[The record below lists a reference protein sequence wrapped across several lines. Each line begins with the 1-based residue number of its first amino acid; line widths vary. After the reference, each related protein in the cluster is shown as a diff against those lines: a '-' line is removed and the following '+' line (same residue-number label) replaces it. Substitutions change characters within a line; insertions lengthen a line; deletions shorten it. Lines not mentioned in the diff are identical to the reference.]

1 MLTCTTMQRGIA
13 FILLLLFF
21 ISTKSGGDSE
31 SYGDSIVNRIDFQQQ
46 QEAQQID
53 SFIKALH
60 NRGLFNGT
68 LLVARRGD
76 VVYHQSMGVAN
87 RITGDTI
94 TNDMPYQMASVS
106 KPITASAIML
116 LVQRGEISPE
126 DKITK
131 YFPELM
137 QFNKVK
143 IKHLLTHTSGIPDYI
158 YRLQLEWE
166 KQKHDYYMSN
176 EDLVSFYST
185 KKYRCMYTPGY
196 RYDYSNTNYA
206 LLASIVERVTEQR
219 FSDFVKAEIFDPLGM
234 CNTHVFN
241 PATDS
246 ANGPTPILG
255 YRWTGRSW
263 LEYGTDYR
271 NGIAGDKGVYST
283 ADDMM
288 RFSKGFDADH
298 LWCNETCNDIFK
310 TTYTRGRGE
319 SEYGYGWRM
328 REWDSMP
335 VVLHYGFW
343 NSFRTGLIE
352 FPESDV
358 TFVIL
363 NNFTGSSGG
372 SVNNRDLIIREL
384 MKIMFPDEPILL
396 QQAKVEDH
404 NDEGTETEGGGE
416 PTDETPADST
426 GD

>member
-1 MLTCTTMQRGIA
+1 MLTCNTMQRGIA
-13 FILLLLFF
+13 FILLFFFF
-21 ISTKSGGDSE
+21 ITTKSGGDSE
-31 SYGDSIVNRIDFQQQ
+31 RFGDSVLKRIDYQQQ
-46 QEAQQID
+46 QEAIQID

-76 VVYHQSMGVAN
+76 LVYHQSMGIAN
-87 RITGDTI
+87 RNTGDSI
-94 TNDMPYQMASVS
+94 SNNMPYQMASVS

-116 LVQRGEISPE
+116 LVQQGEISTE

-137 QFNKVK
+137 QFNAVK

-166 KQKHDYYMSN
+166 KEKKNQYMSN
-176 EDLVSFYST
+176 EDLVSFYSA
-185 KKYRCMYTPGY
+185 KKYRCMFTPGY

-234 CNTHVFN
+234 CNTHIFD
-241 PATDS
+241 PAKDS
-246 ANGPTPILG
+246 ANGPTPIIG

-263 LEYGTDYR
+263 LAYGDDLR
-271 NGIAGDKGVYST
+271 NGIAGDKGVFST

-288 RFSKGFDADH
+288 RFAKSFGKDN
-298 LWCNETCNDIFK
+298 LLCNETCNDIFK

-328 REWDSMP
+328 REWESMP

-372 SVNNRDLIIREL
+372 NVNNRDLIIREL
-384 MKIMFPDEPILL
+384 MKIMFPVEPIQL
-396 QQAKVEDH
+396 QQVKGEDH
-404 NDEGTETEGGGE
+404 PDIGTELEGGGE
-416 PTDETPADST
+416 GSEKTQTDE
-426 GD
+426 